1 MSREPLIEAIF
12 VDSGGGH
19 RAAAQ
24 AIEAV
29 VHEQRKPWE
38 LRLQGMQELLNSI
51 DFIRK
56 YTGIPYQEIYNI
68 MLRHGWTRGTRQLIP
83 AMHLLIRLSHARQV
97 SVLEQHWR
105 ERPADMVVSLIP
117 HYNLAM
123 RQAFARACPGR
134 PFVTIMTDIADYP
147 PHFWIEDQEQY
158 LICGS
163 EKARTQALTIGLPA
177 ERILPIS
184 GMILH
189 PRFHKPPALTDRD
202 SARIEL
208 GLRPDLPTGLIL
220 FGGIGSKD
228 TVRVV
233 RALNRPPGGGCPDV
247 QLIVLCGRDEESQR
261 ALRSMDAHIPMHIEG
276 FTREVPRFMALCDF
290 FIGKPGPAS
299 ISEALAMGLPV
310 IVECNSR
317 TMVHERYNVR
327 WIQEQEVGLV
337 VPGFESV
344 AGAITELLQR
354 DRYCRL
360 KANAAA
366 LKNNGVYDAVH
377 WLERILEGQGDRPT
391 EPAISQANFNSH
403 LTLA

>member
-1 MSREPLIEAIF
+1 MSRGPVVELIF

-29 VHEQRKPWE
+29 VRELRKPWE
-38 LRLQGMQELLNSI
+38 LRLQGMQELLDSI

-83 AMHLLIRLSHARQV
+83 LMHLLIRLSHARQV

-117 HYNLAM
+117 HYNRAM

-147 PHFWIEDQEQY
+147 PHFWIENQEQY

-163 EKARTQALTIGLPA
+163 ERARRQALAIGLPA

-189 PRFHKPPALTDRD
+189 PRFHKPLAFTDRD
-202 SARIEL
+202 TARTEL

-220 FGGIGSKD
+220 FGGIGSTD
-228 TVRVV
+228 TLRVV
-233 RALNRPPGGGCPDV
+233 RALNRPTGSGCPGV

-261 ALRSMDAHIPMHIEG
+261 ALRNMDAHIPMYIEG
-276 FTREVPRFMALCDF
+276 FTREVPRFMALSDF

-344 AGAITELLQR
+344 AGAITELLQP
-354 DRYCRL
+354 DRYRRL

-377 WLERILEGQGDRPT
+377 WLEQILEGHGDRSA
-391 EPAISQANFNSH
+391 EPAFSQANFNSR